1 MPNYDIR
8 HSINVRGHPFMTSAL
23 EGGEGVPQKADKC
36 GQGGRGGSGQFG
48 RPFIPCELNPKK
60 EANIPSTVTLWSL
73 DLSLLFA
80 SFFGNFL
87 TSTITKGKLL

>member
-1 MPNYDIR
+1 
-8 HSINVRGHPFMTSAL
+8 MTSAL
-23 EGGEGVPQKADKC
+23 EGGRGFLKKQTNADR
-36 GQGGRGGSGQFG
+36 GGGGSGQFG